1 MLVTATEDANQ
12 VWLKLD
18 SGVVESLSPVGAESC
33 SPGREPGVQPRR
45 ETNEPRR
52 GDTRRGVAPT
62 GLESAARKRHPGLTP
77 GATRFRPYGAGKSPL
92 I

>member
-1 MLVTATEDANQ
+1 MTATEDPNQ

-33 SPGREPGVQPRR
+33 SPGREPGVSFPGSGF
-45 ETNEPRR
+45 EPRR
-52 GDTRRGVAPT
+52 GDTRHGVAPT
-62 GLESAARKRHPGLTP
+62 GFVRFAT

>member
-1 MLVTATEDANQ
+1 MSFLA
-12 VWLKLD
+12 
-18 SGVVESLSPVGAESC
+18 PYGAKSC

-45 ETNEPRR
+45 EPNELRR

-62 GLESAARKRHPGLTP
+62 ELESAARKRHPGLTP
-77 GATRFRPYGAGKSPL
+77 GAPRFRPYGAGKSPL